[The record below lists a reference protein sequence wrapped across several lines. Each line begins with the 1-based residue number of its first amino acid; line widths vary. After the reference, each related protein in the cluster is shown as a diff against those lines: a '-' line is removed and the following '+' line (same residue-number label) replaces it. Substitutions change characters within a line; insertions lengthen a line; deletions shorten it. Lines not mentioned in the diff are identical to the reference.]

1 MILKGGA
8 GIGMQNKVDP
18 ERPALF
24 LVGAIGGMAPILVRY
39 SEDFANGLAKLNA
52 IDLSIIAG
60 ALILGVIGGVVA
72 LSFESNSLK
81 QALLLGA
88 SLPSLFTV
96 GTVNQPQ
103 TKAMLGV
110 SSVHAAENP
119 ENEPGRKLRL
129 KLPPEVS
136 AAKISVIFTDAAGKE
151 TRAAFNGTDVTV
163 PPTASTFRIDSD
175 LAVSEPIRIPEIPN
189 AIWFTSFSPQKV
201 SLYGLRYALGVHS
214 HAYEL
219 VPSPLVRVAS

>member
-1 MILKGGA
+1 MA
-8 GIGMQNKVDP
+8 NKIDP
-18 ERPALF
+18 QRPTLF
-24 LVGAIGGMAPILVRY
+24 LVGAVGGMAPILVRY

-52 IDLSIIAG
+52 IDFSIVAG
-60 ALILGVIGGVVA
+60 AIILGVIGGVVA

-103 TKAMLGV
+103 TKAMLSV
-110 SSVHAAENP
+110 SRVLAAENP
-119 ENEPGRKLRL
+119 EDAPGRKLRL
-129 KLPPEVS
+129 KMPPEVS
-136 AAKISVIFTDAAGKE
+136 NARISVIFTDSAGKE

-163 PPTASTFRIDSD
+163 PPAASTFRIDSD
-175 LAVSEPIRIPEIPN
+175 LAVSDPIRIPNIPDS
-189 AIWFTSFSPQKV
+189 IWFTSFSADKV

-214 HAYEL
+214 HAYDL
-219 VPSPLVRVAS
+219 VPTPLVRVAS